1 MPAPPIHYAIG
12 NARWDECRQ
21 LLLEAPHLVAQRGRS
36 GATALVQALRQAAPV
51 DLVELMLS
59 SPEAAQAAKARVRHQ
74 TAADVAEELKLGEDL
89 VARLRR
95 LERSVPDSPG
105 KLRCPSCGD
114 EVMKRSQLTRLRE
127 RVEAGEEENC
137 LVRDFFVD
145 LPVEILEERLA
156 LHRAAN
162 CHNFRQEVSETMA
175 VLKALDLL
183 STPQELHVV
192 DLCSGSGLTSCA
204 LGLRNARVKAVTAV
218 DLRPPQVMPHF
229 QEAGLPHVRYLC
241 QDMTKPGFFA
251 ALEGLIVEVSL
262 PVVLLGMHCCG
273 ALSVIAMRI
282 YQAMPQCVALVLCPC
297 CSLRS
302 LDIKRAERLCLPES
316 LVAQGAVNSYDQWV
330 SALLELLPEVPAFSC
345 QDLQALHAEQKIEVV
360 FMTVDPILDR
370 QDAWETT
377 KLQRLAPEDL
387 TRGALASSALPTVEA
402 RVQRMAPG
410 AGLQDLR
417 GVGAPGD
424 RLWPP
429 ETGCEAVI
437 GIGRG

>member
-1 MPAPPIHYAIG
+1 MASKRLSVTAVQSWAEALWQLRRAVDG
-12 NARWDECRQ
+12 WDECRQ

-162 CHNFRQEVSETMA
+162 CHNFRQA
-175 VLKALDLL
+175 
-183 STPQELHVV
+183 
-192 DLCSGSGLTSCA
+192 
-204 LGLRNARVKAVTAV
+204 TAGP
-218 DLRPPQVMPHF
+218 RW
-229 QEAGLPHVRYLC
+229 
-241 QDMTKPGFFA
+241 
-251 ALEGLIVEVSL
+251 
-262 PVVLLGMHCCG
+262 
-273 ALSVIAMRI
+273 VI
-282 YQAMPQCVALVLCPC
+282 
-297 CSLRS
+297 
-302 LDIKRAERLCLPES
+302 
-316 LVAQGAVNSYDQWV
+316 
-330 SALLELLPEVPAFSC
+330 
-345 QDLQALHAEQKIEVV
+345 
-360 FMTVDPILDR
+360 
-370 QDAWETT
+370 
-377 KLQRLAPEDL
+377 
-387 TRGALASSALPTVEA
+387 
-402 RVQRMAPG
+402 
-410 AGLQDLR
+410 
-417 GVGAPGD
+417 
-424 RLWPP
+424 
-429 ETGCEAVI
+429 
-437 GIGRG
+437 